1 MDPAE
6 AAKEAFSYDWS
17 SHEKS
22 VEIDGRRVN
31 YIELGEVGKPVLLFI
46 HGIMGTWGNW
56 IFNLRPFADR
66 FHVIAIDM
74 PGFGASEMPK
84 KALDM
89 TLYADVTKKFC
100 DELGLRK
107 VTLVG
112 NSMGGLIGAIVAKTT
127 PEILDRLVIVDGA
140 GFSTASGWLARVEKA
155 AHVLD
160 PILRLVYKYRELINK
175 SRFIVGPMI
184 SWAVA
189 GPLRIAPEV
198 SLMLLTGAGRPA
210 FRPAA
215 NSILRTR
222 IDKVTGVIALPTL
235 IVWGRK
241 DVLIPKR
248 DAFRFMRIC
257 NDSAV
262 KIIDGAGHLPMLE
275 KPEAF
280 NALIEEFAAQ
290 VVPEPETVAAA

>member
-17 SHEKS
+17 SHEKT
-22 VEIDGRRVN
+22 VEIDGRTVN
-31 YIELGEVGKPVLLFI
+31 YVELGEVGKPVLLFV

-66 FHVIAIDM
+66 FHVIALDM
-74 PGFGASEMPK
+74 PGFGASQMPR

-89 TLYADVTKKFC
+89 NLYAETTKKFC
-100 DELGLRK
+100 DQLGLRK
-107 VTLVG
+107 VTLIG
-112 NSMGGLIGAIVAKTT
+112 NSMGGLIGAMVAKKT
-127 PEILDRLVIVDGA
+127 PELLDRLVLVDAA
-140 GFSTASGWLARVEKA
+140 GFSTSYGWLARVESIA
-155 AHVLD
+155 GILD
-160 PILRLVYKYRELINK
+160 PILRLAYRFRKLINR
-175 SRFIVGPMI
+175 SRFVIGPMI

-198 SLMLLTGAGRPA
+198 SMMLISGAGRPA
-210 FRPAA
+210 FRPSAI
-215 NSILRTR
+215 SILRTK
-222 IDKVTGVIALPTL
+222 IDKVAGVIAVPTL

-241 DVLIPKR
+241 DILIPKR
-248 DAFRFMRIC
+248 DAFRYMSIC
-257 NDSAV
+257 DDSAV
-262 KIIDGAGHLPMLE
+262 RIIDGAGHLPMLE

-290 VVPEPETVAAA
+290 VEPTPEKVAAA